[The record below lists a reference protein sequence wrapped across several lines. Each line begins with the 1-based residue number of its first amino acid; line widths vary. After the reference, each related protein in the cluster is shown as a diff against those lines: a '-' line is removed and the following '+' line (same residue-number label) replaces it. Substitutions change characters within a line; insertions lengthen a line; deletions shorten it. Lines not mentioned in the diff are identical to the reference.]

1 MQLVTDEGAAGP
13 DKVPEQ
19 LRLVMTPEEL
29 VLVRKAIAAV
39 RDEIDREEFRTRLG
53 AEPDE
58 ADRLRTALAT
68 IEHGADGARSTRTSG
83 RHSSRG
89 RAEEIVVGM
98 TEDQLLLVNN
108 ALNEVL
114 NGFAI
119 ADFETRLGADR
130 RQAAAHL
137 TTVGAILDQLAP
149 DAASLG
155 TSGSEY
161 FDRLR

>member
-1 MQLVTDEGAAGP
+1 VQLVTDESAAGP
-13 DKVPEQ
+13 GKVPEQ

-29 VLVRKAIAAV
+29 VLVNNAIAAV

-53 AEPDE
+53 AEPEE

-68 IEHGADGARSTRTSG
+68 IEHGADGARSTRSSD
-83 RHSSRG
+83 RRSSRG

-114 NGFAI
+114 NGLAI

-130 RQAAAHL
+130 RQAAAL
-137 TTVGAILDQLAP
+137 LAAVGAVLDQRAP
-149 DAASLG
+149 EAASLG
-155 TSGSEY
+155 TSGSDY